1 MTIGRPK
8 VVPWMMRRQN
18 DMGVGKDRDR
28 DLMRWPGVLES
39 LGRECRCK
47 RERVGEAEGVLEVG
61 EEGLGRWLRG

>member
-47 RERVGEAEGVLEVG
+47 RESR
-61 EEGLGRWLRG
+61 RG